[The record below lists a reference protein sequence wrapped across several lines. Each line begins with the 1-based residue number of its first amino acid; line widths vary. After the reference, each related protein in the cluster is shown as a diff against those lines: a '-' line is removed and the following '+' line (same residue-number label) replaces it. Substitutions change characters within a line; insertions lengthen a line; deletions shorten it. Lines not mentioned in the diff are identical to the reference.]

1 MNCISLE
8 NVEIKCDSTYVC
20 FDAAARMVQ
29 NLPHLRCFTFTHG
42 AGNCNPQLLSA
53 PLVLALA
60 QHCPLLETLNL
71 GEYDDGLAQLVAG
84 CPRLHT
90 ITIDSAYV
98 SIEGC
103 RALGTCRTIT
113 TLHLNTWFADCSGEL
128 LAAMADEGM
137 PLKTIHL
144 YAELLWGLE
153 IYNAPRLGN
162 GQVSIIARFASTL
175 ENLTLSDLLITAQMT
190 DAGLAV
196 LQQCHQLRSIHIK
209 ELREVAALGCNA

>member
-1 MNCISLE
+1 
-8 NVEIKCDSTYVC
+8 
-20 FDAAARMVQ
+20 
-29 NLPHLRCFTFTHG
+29 
-42 AGNCNPQLLSA
+42 
-53 PLVLALA
+53 
-60 QHCPLLETLNL
+60 
-71 GEYDDGLAQLVAG
+71 
-84 CPRLHT
+84 
-90 ITIDSAYV
+90 
-98 SIEGC
+98 
-103 RALGTCRTIT
+103 
-113 TLHLNTWFADCSGEL
+113 
-128 LAAMADEGM
+128 MADEGM